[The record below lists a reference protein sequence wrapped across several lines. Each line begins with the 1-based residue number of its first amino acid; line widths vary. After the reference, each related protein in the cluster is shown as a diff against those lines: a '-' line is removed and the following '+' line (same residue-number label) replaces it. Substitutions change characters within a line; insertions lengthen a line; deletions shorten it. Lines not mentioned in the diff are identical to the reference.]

1 MKVLPQA
8 LGITDAAF
16 NIAPDHNAKAQ
27 ILQNAVA
34 IGIALGLAVSR
45 RY

>member
-1 MKVLPQA
+1 MKAFPQA

-16 NIAPDHNAKAQ
+16 NIAPDHNTRAQ

-34 IGIALGLAVSR
+34 IGIALGLAGSR
-45 RY
+45 LY